1 MDAADALLES
11 LTPIVDRYD
20 HVSIAVND
28 FESMGALITL
38 IGATEI
44 DGGHEDRADFHWIQY
59 RMPGDA
65 VLELIRTDSA
75 SPDHFI
81 NRFIGDR
88 GEGLHHITFK
98 VRDIAE
104 ARRACLAAGFRVV
117 GYDDTEPAWQEL
129 FLHPDSTHGVLVQ
142 FAASSESM

>member
-1 MDAADALLES
+1 MDTADASEKTLA
-11 LTPIVDRYD
+11 TIVDRYD
-20 HVSIAVND
+20 HVSIAVRD
-28 FESMGALITL
+28 FGSMEALVQL
-38 IGATEI
+38 IGATEV
-44 DGGHEDRADFHWIQY
+44 DGGYERRADFHWIQY

-65 VLELIRTDSA
+65 VLELIRTDST

-81 NRFIGDR
+81 NRFIADR

-98 VRDIAE
+98 VSDIAD

-129 FLHPDSTHGVLVQ
+129 FLHPDSTHGVLIQ
-142 FAASSESM
+142 FAASSG